1 VASIEEIIGRLQSA
15 NAKIGE
21 SVQMLS
27 AAENA
32 AGQLQS
38 QMAAA
43 GVQDKVAKF
52 AQVKESIARA
62 RQHLQGGTQMVDQSA
77 NAAKSAGGPG
87 G

>member
-1 VASIEEIIGRLQSA
+1 MASIEEIINRLQSA
-15 NAKIGE
+15 GQKINE
-21 SVQMLS
+21 SVQMLN

-52 AQVKESIARA
+52 AQVKESIAKA
-62 RQHLQGGTQMVDQSA
+62 RQHLQGSTEMVNQSG
-77 NAAKSAGGPG
+77 NVAKSAGG
-87 G
+87 